1 MLILFYKGQLGEI
14 GPRGAPG
21 KQVSLKKKI
30 IIFKI
35 IFHYVLTK
43 AMNHYILQG
52 EEGPDGIIGIPG
64 VPGPQVLLTI
74 HFIFLLYI
82 MCLCPMEACFHH
94 CDIGSCNY

>member
-21 KQVSLKKKI
+21 KQVSLKNI
-30 IIFKI
+30 YIFLKSYFI
-35 IFHYVLTK
+35 IFHYVFTK
-43 AMNHYILQG
+43 AQVESQISHEEMSHYILQG

-74 HFIFLLYI
+74 HSSF
-82 MCLCPMEACFHH
+82 
-94 CDIGSCNY
+94 S